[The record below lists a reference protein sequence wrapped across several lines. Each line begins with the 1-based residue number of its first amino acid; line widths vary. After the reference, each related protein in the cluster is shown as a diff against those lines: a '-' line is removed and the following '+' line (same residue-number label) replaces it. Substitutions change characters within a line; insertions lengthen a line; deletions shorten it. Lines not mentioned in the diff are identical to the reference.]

1 MTSMPTVSAAFGC
14 SPTARVRR
22 PQRERNSKIWRTTT
36 NKISDIEIGPWLKNI
51 PNSQPMTGR
60 SVRAV
65 GGVNGEN
72 APALVGELLA
82 MIELR

>member
-1 MTSMPTVSAAFGC
+1 MPTVSAAFGC

-22 PQRERNSKIWRTTT
+22 PQRDRNSRIWRAIT
-36 NKISDIEIGPWLKNI
+36 NTINDIEIGPCAKNI
-51 PNSQPMTGR
+51 PISQPTTGR
-60 SVRAV
+60 SVSAA
-65 GGVNGEN
+65 GGWKAEN